1 MAWRVWMVGAL
12 AVTLSGCV
20 TSPKQTVLNLDTT
33 DKRWTT
39 KRCVAARK
47 AVARYDEQQVP
58 RKVVSVVGNLAVP
71 FVGTAASLAWSA
83 SKDDERA
90 ALNHR
95 VSAACISDPL
105 AGKKAAAKGKR
116 GSAYAKR

>member
-1 MAWRVWMVGAL
+1 MAWRVWIVGAM

-39 KRCVAARK
+39 KRCVSARK

-90 ALNHR
+90 DLNHR
-95 VSAACISDPL
+95 VRASCISDPL
-105 AGKKAAAKGKR
+105 AGKKSAKGKKAA
-116 GSAYAKR
+116 AYARR